1 MDLDALQAFV
11 KSARLGG
18 PAQAAATLGRTET
31 AVTRHIELLEEHL
44 GTTLFDR
51 SRNRPLLTPAGQ
63 TLLPFAEEA
72 LSAWREGV
80 EALHLL
86 KSRHQETLQVAVVG
100 ALSRASLAPAV
111 EDLYRRY
118 PGTRVFIHRA
128 SSAEVSNW
136 VRDGK
141 AALGLRY
148 GEDTTS
154 QLASRVIA
162 QEEFVVVVA
171 ADHPLARRV
180 SLPVSALARERWVAC
195 LGARGCQEVFLNII
209 AKQLSTAGLAG
220 AELTPVSSIAAQKRL
235 VLAGFGVGVMPL
247 GSIAGELR
255 RGVLVALPIPAL
267 HIRVPIC
274 AVYRRRGLVPIAA
287 LRFLELL
294 TRHGLPVLE
303 AAAQPDRLP
312 APGRGTRAG

>member
-1 MDLDALQAFV
+1 MDLDALLAFV

-18 PAQAAATLGRTET
+18 PAQAAVALGRTEA
-31 AVTRHIELLEEHL
+31 AVSRHVELLEEQL
-44 GTTLFDR
+44 ATRLFDR
-51 SRNRPLLTPAGQ
+51 SRSRAPLTPAGQ

-72 LSAWREGV
+72 LSAWHEGV

-86 KSRHQETLQVAVVG
+86 ASRHQETLEVAVVG
-100 ALSRASLAPAV
+100 ALPRSSLAPAV

-118 PGTRVFIHRA
+118 PGTRVFIHRV
-128 SSAEVSNW
+128 SSAEVSRW
-136 VRDGK
+136 VREGK

-148 GEDTTS
+148 GEDPSS
-154 QLASRVIA
+154 QLAARVIA
-162 QEEFVVVVA
+162 QEELVVVVA

-195 LGARGCQEVFLNII
+195 LGARGCQELFLNII
-209 AKQLSTAGLAG
+209 AKRLNAAGLAG

-247 GSIAGELR
+247 GSVAEEIR

-267 HIRVPIC
+267 HIRIPIC
-274 AVYRRRGLVPIAA
+274 AVHRRRGLVPIAA
-287 LRFLELL
+287 LRLLELL
-294 TRHGLPVLE
+294 TRHGLSMQEVT
-303 AAAQPDRLP
+303 AAPALLP
-312 APGRGTRAG
+312 APNRSARAG